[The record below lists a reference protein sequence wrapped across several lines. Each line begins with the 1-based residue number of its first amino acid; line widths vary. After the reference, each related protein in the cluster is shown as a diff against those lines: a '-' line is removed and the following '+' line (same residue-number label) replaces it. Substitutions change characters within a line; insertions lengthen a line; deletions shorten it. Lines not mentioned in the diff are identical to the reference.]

1 MALLIVI
8 WGTVMHTH
16 SSGKTHFHFHISAIE
31 EISNP
36 SYDEDEIQSKQLEM
50 SSTSTNPQNPY
61 CGWCNKGFK
70 DRNGL
75 REHNLVIH
83 GIPPEEDLT
92 RTYLGIKRKS
102 ECDPNEVECSPEKKR
117 KTT

>member
-1 MALLIVI
+1 MFQPSTDE
-8 WGTVMHTH
+8 WKPTN
-16 SSGKTHFHFHISAIE
+16 E
-31 EISNP
+31 EVVNP
-36 SYDEDEIQSKQLEM
+36 EGQTNLASTKRDEDEIKSKQLEM
-50 SSTSTNPQNPY
+50 SSTQNLY

-75 REHNLVIH
+75 REHNSVVH

-92 RTYLGIKRKS
+92 ITYLGIKRKS